1 MGGGQSLPKIQYTRE
16 VPNSAVPGSSP
27 IYRHLNSKDDL
38 SASLPWAPKTLQDN
52 FVTATEKYWTCMCL
66 GTRQSHEGKLGEYLW
81 KTYYEIRHYSRKVGF
96 GLHHLGLTETDEEG
110 HSFIGIYSKNR
121 EEWMVTDFACISQSI
136 TSVPLYD
143 VQQLDSISMIAD
155 QTQMR
160 AVVCPDKLAPNLLK
174 LRKEGELS
182 SLRCVITF
190 EPAAEGLRAEAEA
203 AGLKLYSLHE
213 VSELVENGEEH
224 PPSPESWF
232 TICYTSGTTG
242 KSKGAVITHRNMIS
256 MMAGAWETGLTFSH
270 EDSYLSYLP
279 LAHMMERAISHMLI
293 GSGAGIGYFGGDVQ
307 KLKEDLAALRPTLFV
322 SVPRLYCRFYDA
334 IRQMFSAAK
343 GVKEGLIKKALR
355 AKEER
360 YVSTGVLTHSL
371 WDKIVFNKVK
381 AVMGGRVRLM
391 ITGSAPIAGDILQF
405 LRVVF
410 SCPLIEGYG
419 QTETCAGSV
428 LTNALDV
435 ETGIIGGPISV
446 LELKLTDVPDME
458 YFSTDRDA
466 SGRPTPR
473 GEICMRGP
481 PVFQG
486 YYKAPELT
494 EEALDNEGWLHSGDI
509 GMVLPH
515 NGAFK
520 IIDRKKNFFK
530 LAQGEYV
537 AAEKIEIVYS
547 KSFYVGQIFVYG
559 DSLQSYLVAIVVPEE
574 AYVRKEWANE
584 HGYSAATPFEEMC
597 RNKKLTDKIVED
609 MNKKGKEGKLLGFE
623 AVKKIHLEP
632 VAWTPEDLLTPTQK
646 LMRFQAKKKYIE
658 IIQKLYE
665 EPLEA

>member
-1 MGGGQSLPKIQYTRE
+1 MGGGQSLPKIQYTQE
-16 VPNSAVPGSSP
+16 IPHSAVPGSSP
-27 IYRHLNSKDDL
+27 IYRHLNAKPDL
-38 SASLPWAPKTLQDN
+38 SVSLPWEPKTLHDN
-52 FVTATEKYWTCMCL
+52 FVTATEKYGTCMCL
-66 GTRQSHEGKLGEYLW
+66 GTRQSLKGELGEYVW
-81 KTYYEIRHYSRKVGF
+81 KTFYAIRFYSRQIGY

-121 EEWMVTDFACISQSI
+121 EEWLTTDLACISQSI

-160 AVVCPDKLAPNLLK
+160 AVVCPDKLAVNLIK
-174 LRKEGELS
+174 LRKEGQAS
-182 SLRCVITF
+182 SIRYVITF
-190 EPAAEGLRAEAEA
+190 EAASGELKAEAEA
-203 AGLKLYSLHE
+203 VGLKIYSLRE
-213 VSELVENGEEH
+213 VSELVANGEEH
-224 PPSPESWF
+224 PPTPESWF

-256 MMAGAWETGLTFSH
+256 TMAGAWETGLMFSH
-270 EDSYLSYLP
+270 QDTYLSYLP
-279 LAHMMERAISHMLI
+279 LAHMMERAICHLLL

-334 IRQMFSAAK
+334 IKQMFSGAK
-343 GVKEGLIKKALR
+343 GVKGSLIAKGLK

-360 YVSTGVLTHSL
+360 YAATGELTHGF
-371 WDKIVFNKVK
+371 WDKLVFDKVK
-381 AVMGGRVRLM
+381 AVLGGRVRLM
-391 ITGSAPIAGDILQF
+391 LTGSAPIAGDILHF
-405 LRVVF
+405 LRIVF

-428 LTNALDV
+428 VTSVLDI
-435 ETGIIGGPISV
+435 ETGIIGGPISA
-446 LELKLTDVPDME
+446 LELKLVDVPDME
-458 YFSTDRDA
+458 YFSTDRDTA
-466 SGRPTPR
+466 GRPTPR

-486 YYKAPELT
+486 YYKSPELT

-515 NGAFK
+515 SGAFK

-537 AAEKIEIVYS
+537 AAEKIEIILA

-559 DSLQSYLVAIVVPEE
+559 DSFQSYLVAIVVPEE

-584 HGYSAATPFEEMC
+584 HGYSHGTPFEEMC
-597 RNKKLTDKIVED
+597 RDQKLKEKVLDD

-646 LMRFQAKKKYIE
+646 LMRFQAKKRYID
-658 IIQKLYE
+658 ILQKLYE
-665 EPLEA
+665 EPL